1 MTEDDARRVL
11 LLRAYE
17 SPPGPAPWT
26 DDDRAWATRQAVAA
40 VGEEAPPA
48 RFVAVRAALA
58 LSRLLPRAPEAG
70 RWLGRRGWHPALVPL
85 ALLLGVLAGLAVD
98 QLGPPQRVNLLAP
111 AVWAVVL
118 WNLAIYAALALPA
131 PQPGLLAR
139 LLASR
144 GGTLP
149 RQPQLHADWLRTAAP
164 LMTQRAA
171 LLMHTAAAALAL
183 GLAAGLYLRGLVM
196 DYRAGWQSTFLE
208 APAVQAA
215 LGLALWPASW
225 LTGVSVP
232 DVAPLRLAP
241 GAAATAS
248 AAPWI
253 HLFAATLLLA
263 VVLPRAVLAARAAL
277 RAARLSRHFPLA
289 LDDDY
294 FEALHP
300 LMRPAGGRPLTLL
313 WCPLAPLSAPVRL
326 LGQPVAL
333 PDEGGQRLLDGGDGD
348 QLQLRA
354 LPPALREGPPP
365 RPWWRRGW
373 RPDPAADALAVLRRE
388 VDAVLVLLPP
398 GPGAGAR
405 PGWLGALSRPLLLL
419 SDADTAVA
427 PQLPLRALDDG
438 WLTDGLLWQAL
449 AQALPDDRRRQR
461 LEAAWR
467 RAQRVRLDDA
477 ASVLADGLAR
487 LALAREPLPETG
499 LFGAGGAEAA
509 RAAETARQRLL
520 QQLDAEFTTVAERL
534 ASSWGPG
541 EPAPPGPG
549 TALQPRRQA
558 RVAEGRAA
566 LWGGVASGALAGLKA
581 DLATGGLTLGA
592 GAVAGGLIGALGAA
606 GVARGLNAARG
617 RAQSHVDW
625 GADELDAMAA
635 ALLRLPLGLAAP
647 APSAAAGRARREAAL
662 QAALQAEAGALAAAW
677 RDRGP
682 TLAARLAPVLL
693 RVLEAALGR
702 PADYTPAP

>member
-85 ALLLGVLAGLAVD
+85 ALLLGALAGLAVD

-131 PQPGLLAR
+131 PQPCLLAR

>member
-1 MTEDDARRVL
+1 MPRLDVIQEVQ
-11 LLRAYE
+11 LRNQLQNLIQQHRDLD
-17 SPPGPAPWT
+17 T
-26 DDDRAWATRQAVAA
+26 AVHSL
-40 VGEEAPPA
+40 E
-48 RFVAVRAALA
+48 
-58 LSRLLPRAPEAG
+58 
-70 RWLGRRGWHPALVPL
+70 
-85 ALLLGVLAGLAVD
+85 
-98 QLGPPQRVNLLAP
+98 QT
-111 AVWAVVL
+111 
-118 WNLAIYAALALPA
+118 
-131 PQPGLLAR
+131 
-139 LLASR
+139 
-144 GGTLP
+144 GT
-149 RQPQLHADWLRTAAP
+149 
-164 LMTQRAA
+164 
-171 LLMHTAAAALAL
+171 
-183 GLAAGLYLRGLVM
+183 
-196 DYRAGWQSTFLE
+196 
-208 APAVQAA
+208 
-215 LGLALWPASW
+215 
-225 LTGVSVP
+225 
-232 DVAPLRLAP
+232 
-241 GAAATAS
+241 
-248 AAPWI
+248 
-253 HLFAATLLLA
+253 
-263 VVLPRAVLAARAAL
+263 
-277 RAARLSRHFPLA
+277 
-289 LDDDY
+289 
-294 FEALHP
+294 
-300 LMRPAGGRPLTLL
+300 
-313 WCPLAPLSAPVRL
+313 
-326 LGQPVAL
+326 
-333 PDEGGQRLLDGGDGD
+333 GD

>member
-40 VGEEAPPA
+40 VGEDAPPA
-48 RFVAVRAALA
+48 RFVATRAALA
-58 LSRLLPRAPEAG
+58 LPRLLPRAPEAA

-85 ALLLGVLAGLAVD
+85 ALLLGLLAGLAVD

-118 WNLAIYAALALPA
+118 WNLAVYAALALPA

-139 LLASR
+139 LMVRLMAGR
-144 GGTLP
+144 CGTLP
-149 RQPQLHADWLRTAAP
+149 RQPQLLADWLRASAP
-164 LMTQRAA
+164 LMAQRAA

-183 GLAAGLYLRGLVM
+183 GLIAGLYLRGLVM

-208 APAVQAA
+208 APAVQAV
-215 LGLALWPASW
+215 LGLALRPAAW
-225 LTGVSVP
+225 LTGVAVP

-277 RAARLSRHFPLA
+277 RAARLARRFPLA

-300 LMRPAGGRPLTLL
+300 LMRPASRRPLTLL
-313 WCPLAPLSAPVRL
+313 WCPLAPVAGPVSL

-333 PDEGGQRLLDGGDGD
+333 PDEGGQPLFDAGDGD
-348 QLQLRA
+348 HLHLRA
-354 LPPALREGPPP
+354 LPPALRDSPPP

-373 RPDPAADALAVLRRE
+373 RPDPAAAALAVLRRE

-398 GPGAGAR
+398 GPDAAAR
-405 PGWLGALSRPLLLL
+405 PAWLAALSRPLLLL
-419 SDADTAVA
+419 QDADTAVA

-438 WLTDGLLWQAL
+438 WLSDGLLWQAL
-449 AQALPDDRRRQR
+449 AHALPDDRRRQR

-467 RAQRVRLDDA
+467 RAQRARLDDTA
-477 ASVLADGLAR
+477 ALLAGSLAR
-487 LALAREPLPETG
+487 LALAREPLPEAG
-499 LFGAGGAEAA
+499 LFGG
-509 RAAETARQRLL
+509 
-520 QQLDAEFTTVAERL
+520 
-534 ASSWGPG
+534 
-541 EPAPPGPG
+541 
-549 TALQPRRQA
+549 
-558 RVAEGRAA
+558 
-566 LWGGVASGALAGLKA
+566 
-581 DLATGGLTLGA
+581 
-592 GAVAGGLIGALGAA
+592 
-606 GVARGLNAARG
+606 
-617 RAQSHVDW
+617 
-625 GADELDAMAA
+625 
-635 ALLRLPLGLAAP
+635 
-647 APSAAAGRARREAAL
+647 
-662 QAALQAEAGALAAAW
+662 
-677 RDRGP
+677 
-682 TLAARLAPVLL
+682 
-693 RVLEAALGR
+693 
-702 PADYTPAP
+702 